1 MKSTACG
8 AGVIPRKIRRSAA
21 WRAVS
26 DNARKV
32 LITMARRHNGH
43 NNGQIAFDWQHG
55 AALGLSVLDT
65 ESALFELERVGLI
78 DSQPHGL
85 RQ

>member
-1 MKSTACG
+1 MMAPGKN
-8 AGVIPRKIRRSAA
+8 AGS
-21 WRAVS
+21 
-26 DNARKV
+26 
-32 LITMARRHNGH
+32 
-43 NNGQIAFDWQHG
+43 